1 MKILL
6 LNENPVVSR
15 LVSLSAK
22 KMSYDFEELNAY
34 SENLGN
40 YDVIV
45 VDSDTPAPLKILKEK
60 CDRLIFLAPR
70 NQNVEDID
78 AQILQK
84 PFLPTD
90 FLNLLNNKDANKHTS
105 IDLPMLS
112 NDENPYADISL
123 DLDNLNLDDLPDEN
137 SLDINSEGMEDLSFD
152 DDAQDDNSNKTLET
166 QNLEHETIK
175 EQTQEDTQID
185 LDLTLEDGES
195 EKEDLS
201 QEHTALDTEPSLD
214 ELDDKNDEDLEIKED
229 DKNEE
234 IEKQELLDD
243 SKTNTLEMQEELSES
258 QDDNSNKTLETQNLE
273 HDNLEQ
279 ETIKEQTQE
288 DTQTDLDLTLEDGE
302 SEKEDLSQEHTA
314 LDTEPSLDELDD
326 KNDEDLEIKEDDK
339 NEEIE
344 KQELLDDSKT
354 NTLEM
359 QEELSESQDDNS
371 NKTLE
376 TQNLEHD
383 NLEQETIKE
392 QTQEDTQTDLDLT
405 LEDGESEKED
415 LSQEHTALDTEPSL
429 DELDDKND
437 EDLED
442 NKELQA
448 NISDFDDLPVVE
460 EQEKEMDFDDL
471 PEDAEFLGQAK
482 DNEESEEVLEEFAPV
497 VEEDVQDEM
506 DDFTSNL
513 STQDQI
519 KEELAQL
526 DELDYGID
534 SDNSSKV
541 LEDFKDEPILDDK
554 ELGTNE
560 EEVVVPNLNISD
572 FDTLK
577 ESDIQEALGE
587 EILEK
592 NEEPIVSD
600 VTKDDNSEEI
610 VNELSQSIAGAI
622 TSSIK
627 DDTLKAALKGMNM
640 NININISFKED

>member
-152 DDAQDDNSNKTLET
+152 DDAQDDNANKTLET

-201 QEHTALDTEPSLD
+201 QEHTALDTESSLD

-273 HDNLEQ
+273 HDNLEH

-288 DTQTDLDLTLEDGE
+288 DTQIDLDLTLEDGE

-314 LDTEPSLDELDD
+314 LDTES
-326 KNDEDLEIKEDDK
+326 
-339 NEEIE
+339 
-344 KQELLDDSKT
+344 
-354 NTLEM
+354 
-359 QEELSESQDDNS
+359 
-371 NKTLE
+371 
-376 TQNLEHD
+376 
-383 NLEQETIKE
+383 
-392 QTQEDTQTDLDLT
+392 
-405 LEDGESEKED
+405 
-415 LSQEHTALDTEPSL
+415 SL

-448 NISDFDDLPVVE
+448 NISDFDDLPEVE

-482 DNEESEEVLEEFAPV
+482 YNEESEENLEEFAPV
-497 VEEDVQDEM
+497 VEEDVQDEI
-506 DDFTSNL
+506 DDFASNL

-610 VNELSQSIAGAI
+610 VNELSQSIAEAI

>member
-288 DTQTDLDLTLEDGE
+288 DTQ
-302 SEKEDLSQEHTA
+302 
-314 LDTEPSLDELDD
+314 
-326 KNDEDLEIKEDDK
+326 I
-339 NEEIE
+339 
-344 KQELLDDSKT
+344 
-354 NTLEM
+354 
-359 QEELSESQDDNS
+359 
-371 NKTLE
+371 
-376 TQNLEHD
+376 
-383 NLEQETIKE
+383 
-392 QTQEDTQTDLDLT
+392 DLDLT

-448 NISDFDDLPVVE
+448 NISDFDDLPEVE

-482 DNEESEEVLEEFAPV
+482 YNEESEENLEEFAPV
-497 VEEDVQDEM
+497 VEEDIQDEI
-506 DDFTSNL
+506 DDFASNL

-592 NEEPIVSD
+592 NEELIVSD

>member
-70 NQNVEDID
+70 NQNVDID

-90 FLNLLNNKDANKHTS
+90 FLNLLNNKDTNKHTS
-105 IDLPMLS
+105 IDLPILS

-166 QNLEHETIK
+166 QNLEH
-175 EQTQEDTQID
+175 
-185 LDLTLEDGES
+185 
-195 EKEDLS
+195 
-201 QEHTALDTEPSLD
+201 
-214 ELDDKNDEDLEIKED
+214 
-229 DKNEE
+229 
-234 IEKQELLDD
+234 
-243 SKTNTLEMQEELSES
+243 
-258 QDDNSNKTLETQNLE
+258 
-273 HDNLEQ
+273 DNLEQ

-314 LDTEPSLDELDD
+314 LDAEPSLDELDD

>member
-152 DDAQDDNSNKTLET
+152 DDAQDDNANKTLET

-201 QEHTALDTEPSLD
+201 QEHTALDTESSLD

-273 HDNLEQ
+273 HDNLEH

-288 DTQTDLDLTLEDGE
+288 DTQ
-302 SEKEDLSQEHTA
+302 
-314 LDTEPSLDELDD
+314 
-326 KNDEDLEIKEDDK
+326 I
-339 NEEIE
+339 
-344 KQELLDDSKT
+344 
-354 NTLEM
+354 
-359 QEELSESQDDNS
+359 
-371 NKTLE
+371 
-376 TQNLEHD
+376 
-383 NLEQETIKE
+383 
-392 QTQEDTQTDLDLT
+392 DLDLT

-448 NISDFDDLPVVE
+448 NISDFDDLPEVE

-482 DNEESEEVLEEFAPV
+482 YNEESEEVLEEFAPV

>member
-70 NQNVEDID
+70 NQNVDID

-90 FLNLLNNKDANKHTS
+90 FLNLLNNKDTNKHTS
-105 IDLPMLS
+105 IDLPILS

-137 SLDINSEGMEDLSFD
+137 SLDINSDGMEDLSFD
-152 DDAQDDNSNKTLET
+152 DNAQDDNANETLET
-166 QNLEHETIK
+166 QNLE
-175 EQTQEDTQID
+175 
-185 LDLTLEDGES
+185 
-195 EKEDLS
+195 
-201 QEHTALDTEPSLD
+201 D
-214 ELDDKNDEDLEIKED
+214 E
-229 DKNEE
+229 
-234 IEKQELLDD
+234 
-243 SKTNTLEMQEELSES
+243 
-258 QDDNSNKTLETQNLE
+258 
-273 HDNLEQ
+273 NLEQ
-279 ETIKEQTQE
+279 EATKEQIQE
-288 DTQTDLDLTLEDGE
+288 DTQTDLDLTLEDG
-302 SEKEDLSQEHTA
+302 
-314 LDTEPSLDELDD
+314 
-326 KNDEDLEIKEDDK
+326 KN
-339 NEEIE
+339 
-344 KQELLDDSKT
+344 
-354 NTLEM
+354 
-359 QEELSESQDDNS
+359 
-371 NKTLE
+371 
-376 TQNLEHD
+376 
-383 NLEQETIKE
+383 
-392 QTQEDTQTDLDLT
+392 
-405 LEDGESEKED
+405 EKED

-482 DNEESEEVLEEFAPV
+482 DNEESEEILEEFAPV

-506 DDFTSNL
+506 DDFISNL

-541 LEDFKDEPILDDK
+541 LEDFKDEPILNDK

-572 FDTLK
+572 FDALK

-587 EILEK
+587 EIVEK
-592 NEEPIVSD
+592 NEESIVSNA
-600 VTKDDNSEEI
+600 TKDDNGEEI
-610 VNELSQSIAGAI
+610 VNELSQSIVGAI

>member
-166 QNLEHETIK
+166 QNLEH
-175 EQTQEDTQID
+175 
-185 LDLTLEDGES
+185 
-195 EKEDLS
+195 
-201 QEHTALDTEPSLD
+201 
-214 ELDDKNDEDLEIKED
+214 
-229 DKNEE
+229 
-234 IEKQELLDD
+234 
-243 SKTNTLEMQEELSES
+243 
-258 QDDNSNKTLETQNLE
+258 
-273 HDNLEQ
+273 DNLEQ
-279 ETIKEQTQE
+279 EAIKEQTQE

-376 TQNLEHD
+376 TQNLE
-383 NLEQETIKE
+383 QEAIKE
-392 QTQEDTQTDLDLT
+392 QTQKDTQTDLDLT

-482 DNEESEEVLEEFAPV
+482 YNEESEENLEEFAPV
-497 VEEDVQDEM
+497 VEEDVQDEI
-506 DDFTSNL
+506 DDFASNL

-534 SDNSSKV
+534 SENSSKV

-572 FDTLK
+572 FDALK

-592 NEEPIVSD
+592 NEEPIASD
-600 VTKDDNSEEI
+600 ATKDDNSEEI

>member
-90 FLNLLNNKDANKHTS
+90 FLNLLNNKDVNKHTP

-137 SLDINSEGMEDLSFD
+137 SLNINSEGMEDLSFD
-152 DDAQDDNSNKTLET
+152 DDAQDDNANKTLET
-166 QNLEHETIK
+166 QNLE
-175 EQTQEDTQID
+175 
-185 LDLTLEDGES
+185 
-195 EKEDLS
+195 
-201 QEHTALDTEPSLD
+201 D
-214 ELDDKNDEDLEIKED
+214 E
-229 DKNEE
+229 
-234 IEKQELLDD
+234 
-243 SKTNTLEMQEELSES
+243 
-258 QDDNSNKTLETQNLE
+258 
-273 HDNLEQ
+273 NLEQ
-279 ETIKEQTQE
+279 ETTKEQIQE
-288 DTQTDLDLTLEDGE
+288 DIQTDLDLTLED
-302 SEKEDLSQEHTA
+302 SKNEKEDLSQ
-314 LDTEPSLDELDD
+314 
-326 KNDEDLEIKEDDK
+326 K
-339 NEEIE
+339 
-344 KQELLDDSKT
+344 
-354 NTLEM
+354 
-359 QEELSESQDDNS
+359 
-371 NKTLE
+371 
-376 TQNLEHD
+376 
-383 NLEQETIKE
+383 
-392 QTQEDTQTDLDLT
+392 
-405 LEDGESEKED
+405 
-415 LSQEHTALDTEPSL
+415 HTALDTEPSL

-448 NISDFDDLPVVE
+448 NMSDFDDLPVVE

-482 DNEESEEVLEEFAPV
+482 DSEEPEEFLEEFAPV
-497 VEEDVQDEM
+497 VEEDVQDEI

-572 FDTLK
+572 FDALK

-600 VTKDDNSEEI
+600 ATKDDNSEEI

>member
-152 DDAQDDNSNKTLET
+152 DDAQDDN
-166 QNLEHETIK
+166 
-175 EQTQEDTQID
+175 
-185 LDLTLEDGES
+185 
-195 EKEDLS
+195 
-201 QEHTALDTEPSLD
+201 A
-214 ELDDKNDEDLEIKED
+214 
-229 DKNEE
+229 
-234 IEKQELLDD
+234 
-243 SKTNTLEMQEELSES
+243 
-258 QDDNSNKTLETQNLE
+258 NKTLETQNLE

-288 DTQTDLDLTLEDGE
+288 DTQ
-302 SEKEDLSQEHTA
+302 
-314 LDTEPSLDELDD
+314 
-326 KNDEDLEIKEDDK
+326 I
-339 NEEIE
+339 
-344 KQELLDDSKT
+344 
-354 NTLEM
+354 
-359 QEELSESQDDNS
+359 
-371 NKTLE
+371 
-376 TQNLEHD
+376 
-383 NLEQETIKE
+383 
-392 QTQEDTQTDLDLT
+392 DLDLT

-482 DNEESEEVLEEFAPV
+482 DNEESEEVLEEFTPV

>member
-70 NQNVEDID
+70 NQNVDID

-90 FLNLLNNKDANKHTS
+90 FLNLLNNKDTNKHTS

-137 SLDINSEGMEDLSFD
+137 SLDINSDGMEDLSFD
-152 DDAQDDNSNKTLET
+152 DDAQDDNANETLET
-166 QNLEHETIK
+166 QNLEDENLEQETTK
-175 EQTQEDTQID
+175 EQTQEDIQTD
-185 LDLTLEDGES
+185 LDLTLEDS
-195 EKEDLS
+195 KNEKEDLS
-201 QEHTALDTEPSLD
+201 QEHTALDTEPS
-214 ELDDKNDEDLEIKED
+214 LDDKNDEDLEIKED

-234 IEKQELLDD
+234 IKKQELLDD
-243 SKTNTLEMQEELSES
+243 SKTNALEMQEELSES
-258 QDDNSNKTLETQNLE
+258 QDDNANETLETQNLE
-273 HDNLEQ
+273 DENLEQ
-279 ETIKEQTQE
+279 EAIKEQTQE
-288 DTQTDLDLTLEDGE
+288 DIQTDLDLTLED
-302 SEKEDLSQEHTA
+302 S
-314 LDTEPSLDELDD
+314 
-326 KNDEDLEIKEDDK
+326 KN
-339 NEEIE
+339 
-344 KQELLDDSKT
+344 
-354 NTLEM
+354 
-359 QEELSESQDDNS
+359 
-371 NKTLE
+371 
-376 TQNLEHD
+376 
-383 NLEQETIKE
+383 
-392 QTQEDTQTDLDLT
+392 
-405 LEDGESEKED
+405 EKED

-482 DNEESEEVLEEFAPV
+482 DSEESEEVLEEFAPV

-506 DDFTSNL
+506 DDFISNL

-572 FDTLK
+572 FDALK

-592 NEEPIVSD
+592 NEEPIVSNAI
-600 VTKDDNSEEI
+600 KDDNSEEI
-610 VNELSQSIAGAI
+610 VNELSQSIVGAI

>member
-166 QNLEHETIK
+166 QNLEH
-175 EQTQEDTQID
+175 
-185 LDLTLEDGES
+185 G
-195 EKEDLS
+195 
-201 QEHTALDTEPSLD
+201 
-214 ELDDKNDEDLEIKED
+214 
-229 DKNEE
+229 
-234 IEKQELLDD
+234 
-243 SKTNTLEMQEELSES
+243 
-258 QDDNSNKTLETQNLE
+258 
-273 HDNLEQ
+273 
-279 ETIKEQTQE
+279 
-288 DTQTDLDLTLEDGE
+288 
-302 SEKEDLSQEHTA
+302 
-314 LDTEPSLDELDD
+314 
-326 KNDEDLEIKEDDK
+326 
-339 NEEIE
+339 
-344 KQELLDDSKT
+344 
-354 NTLEM
+354 
-359 QEELSESQDDNS
+359 
-371 NKTLE
+371 
-376 TQNLEHD
+376 

-592 NEEPIVSD
+592 NEEPIVISD

>member
-6 LNENPVVSR
+6 LNENSVVSR
-15 LVSLSAK
+15 LISLSAK

-152 DDAQDDNSNKTLET
+152 DDAQDDNANKTLET

-214 ELDDKNDEDLEIKED
+214 ELDDKNDEDLE
-229 DKNEE
+229 
-234 IEKQELLDD
+234 
-243 SKTNTLEMQEELSES
+243 
-258 QDDNSNKTLETQNLE
+258 
-273 HDNLEQ
+273 
-279 ETIKEQTQE
+279 
-288 DTQTDLDLTLEDGE
+288 
-302 SEKEDLSQEHTA
+302 
-314 LDTEPSLDELDD
+314 
-326 KNDEDLEIKEDDK
+326 
-339 NEEIE
+339 
-344 KQELLDDSKT
+344 
-354 NTLEM
+354 
-359 QEELSESQDDNS
+359 
-371 NKTLE
+371 
-376 TQNLEHD
+376 
-383 NLEQETIKE
+383 
-392 QTQEDTQTDLDLT
+392 
-405 LEDGESEKED
+405 
-415 LSQEHTALDTEPSL
+415 
-429 DELDDKND
+429 
-437 EDLED
+437 D

-448 NISDFDDLPVVE
+448 NISDFDDLPEVE

-471 PEDAEFLGQAK
+471 PEDAEFLGQRK
-482 DNEESEEVLEEFAPV
+482 EEDEAVEDFLPV
-497 VEEDVQDEM
+497 VEDQENLNEH
-506 DDFTSNL
+506 DDFEEMSSL

-526 DELDYGID
+526 DELEYDID
-534 SDNSSKV
+534 SDDSIKV
-541 LEDFKDEPILDDK
+541 LEDFKEEPILDDK
-554 ELGTNE
+554 DLPNNDE
-560 EEVVVPNLNISD
+560 EIVVPKLQIND
-572 FDTLK
+572 FDSLK

-587 EILEK
+587 EISTLE
-592 NEEPIVSD
+592 
-600 VTKDDNSEEI
+600 DNKSEKLKIKEDQLASEAGEEI

-640 NININISFKED
+640 NINISISFNEDKN

>member
-1 MKILL
+1 MMKILL

-90 FLNLLNNKDANKHTS
+90 FLNLLNNKDVNKHTP

-137 SLDINSEGMEDLSFD
+137 SLNINSEGMEDLSFD
-152 DDAQDDNSNKTLET
+152 DDAQDDNANKTLET
-166 QNLEHETIK
+166 QNLEDENLEQEATK
-175 EQTQEDTQID
+175 EQTQEDI
-185 LDLTLEDGES
+185 
-195 EKEDLS
+195 
-201 QEHTALDTEPSLD
+201 
-214 ELDDKNDEDLEIKED
+214 
-229 DKNEE
+229 
-234 IEKQELLDD
+234 
-243 SKTNTLEMQEELSES
+243 
-258 QDDNSNKTLETQNLE
+258 
-273 HDNLEQ
+273 
-279 ETIKEQTQE
+279 
-288 DTQTDLDLTLEDGE
+288 QTDLDLTLED
-302 SEKEDLSQEHTA
+302 S
-314 LDTEPSLDELDD
+314 
-326 KNDEDLEIKEDDK
+326 KN
-339 NEEIE
+339 
-344 KQELLDDSKT
+344 
-354 NTLEM
+354 
-359 QEELSESQDDNS
+359 
-371 NKTLE
+371 
-376 TQNLEHD
+376 
-383 NLEQETIKE
+383 
-392 QTQEDTQTDLDLT
+392 
-405 LEDGESEKED
+405 EKED

-448 NISDFDDLPVVE
+448 NMSDFDDLPVVE

>member
-70 NQNVEDID
+70 NQNVDID

-90 FLNLLNNKDANKHTS
+90 FLNLLNNKDTNKHTS
-105 IDLPMLS
+105 IDLPILS

-152 DDAQDDNSNKTLET
+152 DDAQDDNANKALET
-166 QNLEHETIK
+166 QNLEDENLEQETTK

-288 DTQTDLDLTLEDGE
+288 DTQ
-302 SEKEDLSQEHTA
+302 
-314 LDTEPSLDELDD
+314 
-326 KNDEDLEIKEDDK
+326 I
-339 NEEIE
+339 
-344 KQELLDDSKT
+344 
-354 NTLEM
+354 
-359 QEELSESQDDNS
+359 
-371 NKTLE
+371 
-376 TQNLEHD
+376 
-383 NLEQETIKE
+383 
-392 QTQEDTQTDLDLT
+392 DLDLT

-534 SDNSSKV
+534 SENSSKV

-572 FDTLK
+572 FDALK

-592 NEEPIVSD
+592 NEEPIASD
-600 VTKDDNSEEI
+600 ATKDDNSEEI

>member
-152 DDAQDDNSNKTLET
+152 DDAQDDNANKTLET

-302 SEKEDLSQEHTA
+302 
-314 LDTEPSLDELDD
+314 
-326 KNDEDLEIKEDDK
+326 N
-339 NEEIE
+339 
-344 KQELLDDSKT
+344 
-354 NTLEM
+354 
-359 QEELSESQDDNS
+359 
-371 NKTLE
+371 
-376 TQNLEHD
+376 
-383 NLEQETIKE
+383 
-392 QTQEDTQTDLDLT
+392 
-405 LEDGESEKED
+405 EKED

>member
-152 DDAQDDNSNKTLET
+152 DDAQDDNSNKALET
-166 QNLEHETIK
+166 QNLEHDNLEQETIK

-258 QDDNSNKTLETQNLE
+258 QDDNSNKALETQNLE

-288 DTQTDLDLTLEDGE
+288 DTQ
-302 SEKEDLSQEHTA
+302 
-314 LDTEPSLDELDD
+314 
-326 KNDEDLEIKEDDK
+326 I
-339 NEEIE
+339 
-344 KQELLDDSKT
+344 
-354 NTLEM
+354 
-359 QEELSESQDDNS
+359 
-371 NKTLE
+371 
-376 TQNLEHD
+376 
-383 NLEQETIKE
+383 
-392 QTQEDTQTDLDLT
+392 DLDLT

-448 NISDFDDLPVVE
+448 NISDFDNLPEVE

-482 DNEESEEVLEEFAPV
+482 YNEESEENLEEFAPV
-497 VEEDVQDEM
+497 VEEDVQDEI
-506 DDFTSNL
+506 DDFASNL

-592 NEEPIVSD
+592 NEEPIASD

>member
-166 QNLEHETIK
+166 QNLEHDNLEQETIK
-175 EQTQEDTQID
+175 EQTQEDTQTD

-201 QEHTALDTEPSLD
+201 QEHTALDAEPSLD

-258 QDDNSNKTLETQNLE
+258 QDDNSNKTLE
-273 HDNLEQ
+273 
-279 ETIKEQTQE
+279 
-288 DTQTDLDLTLEDGE
+288 
-302 SEKEDLSQEHTA
+302 A
-314 LDTEPSLDELDD
+314 
-326 KNDEDLEIKEDDK
+326 
-339 NEEIE
+339 
-344 KQELLDDSKT
+344 
-354 NTLEM
+354 
-359 QEELSESQDDNS
+359 
-371 NKTLE
+371 
-376 TQNLEHD
+376 QNLEHD

>member
-90 FLNLLNNKDANKHTS
+90 FLNLLNNKDANKYTS

-152 DDAQDDNSNKTLET
+152 DDAQDDNANKTLET
-166 QNLEHETIK
+166 QNLEHDNLEHETIK

-201 QEHTALDTEPSLD
+201 QEHTALDTESSLD

-273 HDNLEQ
+273 H

-288 DTQTDLDLTLEDGE
+288 DTQIDLDLTLEDGE

-314 LDTEPSLDELDD
+314 LDTES
-326 KNDEDLEIKEDDK
+326 
-339 NEEIE
+339 
-344 KQELLDDSKT
+344 
-354 NTLEM
+354 
-359 QEELSESQDDNS
+359 
-371 NKTLE
+371 
-376 TQNLEHD
+376 
-383 NLEQETIKE
+383 
-392 QTQEDTQTDLDLT
+392 
-405 LEDGESEKED
+405 
-415 LSQEHTALDTEPSL
+415 SL

-448 NISDFDDLPVVE
+448 NISDFDDLPEVE

-482 DNEESEEVLEEFAPV
+482 YNEESEENLEEFAPV
-497 VEEDVQDEM
+497 VEEDVQDEI
-506 DDFTSNL
+506 DDFASNL

>member
-152 DDAQDDNSNKTLET
+152 DDAQDDNANKTLET

-258 QDDNSNKTLETQNLE
+258 QDDNANKTLETQNLE

-288 DTQTDLDLTLEDGE
+288 DTQ
-302 SEKEDLSQEHTA
+302 
-314 LDTEPSLDELDD
+314 
-326 KNDEDLEIKEDDK
+326 I
-339 NEEIE
+339 
-344 KQELLDDSKT
+344 
-354 NTLEM
+354 
-359 QEELSESQDDNS
+359 
-371 NKTLE
+371 
-376 TQNLEHD
+376 
-383 NLEQETIKE
+383 
-392 QTQEDTQTDLDLT
+392 DLDLT

-448 NISDFDDLPVVE
+448 NISDFDDLPEVE

-482 DNEESEEVLEEFAPV
+482 YNEESEENLEEFAPV
-497 VEEDVQDEM
+497 VEEDIQDEI
-506 DDFTSNL
+506 DDFASNL

-534 SDNSSKV
+534 SDNSNKV

>member
-70 NQNVEDID
+70 NQNVDID

-90 FLNLLNNKDANKHTS
+90 FLNLLNNKDTNKHTS
-105 IDLPMLS
+105 IDLPILS

-152 DDAQDDNSNKTLET
+152 DDAQDDNANKALET
-166 QNLEHETIK
+166 QNLEDENLEQETTK
-175 EQTQEDTQID
+175 EQTQEHI
-185 LDLTLEDGES
+185 
-195 EKEDLS
+195 
-201 QEHTALDTEPSLD
+201 
-214 ELDDKNDEDLEIKED
+214 
-229 DKNEE
+229 
-234 IEKQELLDD
+234 
-243 SKTNTLEMQEELSES
+243 
-258 QDDNSNKTLETQNLE
+258 
-273 HDNLEQ
+273 
-279 ETIKEQTQE
+279 
-288 DTQTDLDLTLEDGE
+288 QTDLDLTLEDGG
-302 SEKEDLSQEHTA
+302 SQ
-314 LDTEPSLDELDD
+314 
-326 KNDEDLEIKEDDK
+326 
-339 NEEIE
+339 
-344 KQELLDDSKT
+344 
-354 NTLEM
+354 
-359 QEELSESQDDNS
+359 
-371 NKTLE
+371 
-376 TQNLEHD
+376 
-383 NLEQETIKE
+383 
-392 QTQEDTQTDLDLT
+392 
-405 LEDGESEKED
+405 KED

-460 EQEKEMDFDDL
+460 EQEKEMDFDDI

-482 DNEESEEVLEEFAPV
+482 DNEESEENLEEFSPV

-506 DDFTSNL
+506 DDFISNL

-541 LEDFKDEPILDDK
+541 LEDFKDEPILDDT

-572 FDTLK
+572 FDALK

-587 EILEK
+587 EIVEK
-592 NEEPIVSD
+592 NEEPIVSNA
-600 VTKDDNSEEI
+600 TKDDNSEEI

>member
-90 FLNLLNNKDANKHTS
+90 FLNLLNNKDVNKHTP

-166 QNLEHETIK
+166 QNLEQETIK
-175 EQTQEDTQID
+175 EQTQEDTQI
-185 LDLTLEDGES
+185 
-195 EKEDLS
+195 
-201 QEHTALDTEPSLD
+201 
-214 ELDDKNDEDLEIKED
+214 
-229 DKNEE
+229 
-234 IEKQELLDD
+234 
-243 SKTNTLEMQEELSES
+243 
-258 QDDNSNKTLETQNLE
+258 
-273 HDNLEQ
+273 
-279 ETIKEQTQE
+279 
-288 DTQTDLDLTLEDGE
+288 
-302 SEKEDLSQEHTA
+302 
-314 LDTEPSLDELDD
+314 
-326 KNDEDLEIKEDDK
+326 
-339 NEEIE
+339 
-344 KQELLDDSKT
+344 
-354 NTLEM
+354 
-359 QEELSESQDDNS
+359 
-371 NKTLE
+371 
-376 TQNLEHD
+376 
-383 NLEQETIKE
+383 
-392 QTQEDTQTDLDLT
+392 DLDLT

-448 NISDFDDLPVVE
+448 NISDFDDLPEVE

-482 DNEESEEVLEEFAPV
+482 YNEESEENLEEFAPV
-497 VEEDVQDEM
+497 VEEDVQDEI

-572 FDTLK
+572 FDALK

-600 VTKDDNSEEI
+600 ATKDDNSEEI

>member
-152 DDAQDDNSNKTLET
+152 DDAQDDN
-166 QNLEHETIK
+166 
-175 EQTQEDTQID
+175 
-185 LDLTLEDGES
+185 
-195 EKEDLS
+195 
-201 QEHTALDTEPSLD
+201 A
-214 ELDDKNDEDLEIKED
+214 
-229 DKNEE
+229 
-234 IEKQELLDD
+234 
-243 SKTNTLEMQEELSES
+243 
-258 QDDNSNKTLETQNLE
+258 NKTLETQNLE

-288 DTQTDLDLTLEDGE
+288 DTQIDLDLTLED
-302 SEKEDLSQEHTA
+302 D
-314 LDTEPSLDELDD
+314 
-326 KNDEDLEIKEDDK
+326 
-339 NEEIE
+339 
-344 KQELLDDSKT
+344 
-354 NTLEM
+354 
-359 QEELSESQDDNS
+359 
-371 NKTLE
+371 
-376 TQNLEHD
+376 
-383 NLEQETIKE
+383 
-392 QTQEDTQTDLDLT
+392 
-405 LEDGESEKED
+405 ESEKED

-448 NISDFDDLPVVE
+448 NISDFDDLPEVE

-482 DNEESEEVLEEFAPV
+482 YNEESEENLEEFAPV
-497 VEEDVQDEM
+497 VEEDVQDEI
-506 DDFTSNL
+506 DDFASNL

>member
-152 DDAQDDNSNKTLET
+152 DDAQDDNANKTLET

-214 ELDDKNDEDLEIKED
+214 ELDDKNDEDLE
-229 DKNEE
+229 
-234 IEKQELLDD
+234 
-243 SKTNTLEMQEELSES
+243 
-258 QDDNSNKTLETQNLE
+258 
-273 HDNLEQ
+273 
-279 ETIKEQTQE
+279 
-288 DTQTDLDLTLEDGE
+288 
-302 SEKEDLSQEHTA
+302 
-314 LDTEPSLDELDD
+314 
-326 KNDEDLEIKEDDK
+326 
-339 NEEIE
+339 
-344 KQELLDDSKT
+344 
-354 NTLEM
+354 
-359 QEELSESQDDNS
+359 
-371 NKTLE
+371 
-376 TQNLEHD
+376 
-383 NLEQETIKE
+383 
-392 QTQEDTQTDLDLT
+392 
-405 LEDGESEKED
+405 
-415 LSQEHTALDTEPSL
+415 
-429 DELDDKND
+429 
-437 EDLED
+437 D

-448 NISDFDDLPVVE
+448 NISDFDDLPEVE

-482 DNEESEEVLEEFAPV
+482 YNEESEENLEEFAPV
-497 VEEDVQDEM
+497 VEEDIQDEI
-506 DDFTSNL
+506 DDFASNL

-541 LEDFKDEPILDDK
+541 LEDFKDEPILDNK

>member
-166 QNLEHETIK
+166 QNLEHDNLEQETIK
-175 EQTQEDTQID
+175 EQTQEDTQTD

-201 QEHTALDTEPSLD
+201 QEHTALDAEPSLD

-302 SEKEDLSQEHTA
+302 
-314 LDTEPSLDELDD
+314 
-326 KNDEDLEIKEDDK
+326 N
-339 NEEIE
+339 
-344 KQELLDDSKT
+344 
-354 NTLEM
+354 
-359 QEELSESQDDNS
+359 
-371 NKTLE
+371 
-376 TQNLEHD
+376 
-383 NLEQETIKE
+383 
-392 QTQEDTQTDLDLT
+392 
-405 LEDGESEKED
+405 EKED

-592 NEEPIVSD
+592 NEEPIVISD

>member
-166 QNLEHETIK
+166 QNLEQETIK
-175 EQTQEDTQID
+175 EQTQEDTQI
-185 LDLTLEDGES
+185 
-195 EKEDLS
+195 
-201 QEHTALDTEPSLD
+201 
-214 ELDDKNDEDLEIKED
+214 
-229 DKNEE
+229 
-234 IEKQELLDD
+234 
-243 SKTNTLEMQEELSES
+243 
-258 QDDNSNKTLETQNLE
+258 
-273 HDNLEQ
+273 
-279 ETIKEQTQE
+279 
-288 DTQTDLDLTLEDGE
+288 DLDLTLEDGE

>member
-214 ELDDKNDEDLEIKED
+214 ELDDKNDEDLE
-229 DKNEE
+229 
-234 IEKQELLDD
+234 
-243 SKTNTLEMQEELSES
+243 
-258 QDDNSNKTLETQNLE
+258 
-273 HDNLEQ
+273 
-279 ETIKEQTQE
+279 
-288 DTQTDLDLTLEDGE
+288 
-302 SEKEDLSQEHTA
+302 
-314 LDTEPSLDELDD
+314 
-326 KNDEDLEIKEDDK
+326 
-339 NEEIE
+339 
-344 KQELLDDSKT
+344 
-354 NTLEM
+354 
-359 QEELSESQDDNS
+359 
-371 NKTLE
+371 
-376 TQNLEHD
+376 
-383 NLEQETIKE
+383 
-392 QTQEDTQTDLDLT
+392 
-405 LEDGESEKED
+405 
-415 LSQEHTALDTEPSL
+415 
-429 DELDDKND
+429 
-437 EDLED
+437 D

-448 NISDFDDLPVVE
+448 NISDFDDLPEVE

-482 DNEESEEVLEEFAPV
+482 YNEESEENLEEFAPV
-497 VEEDVQDEM
+497 VEEDIQDEI
-506 DDFTSNL
+506 DDFASNL

>member
-15 LVSLSAK
+15 LVGLSAK

-70 NQNVEDID
+70 NQNVDID

-152 DDAQDDNSNKTLET
+152 DAQDDNANKTLET
-166 QNLEHETIK
+166 QNLEDENLEQETTK
-175 EQTQEDTQID
+175 EQTQEDI
-185 LDLTLEDGES
+185 
-195 EKEDLS
+195 
-201 QEHTALDTEPSLD
+201 
-214 ELDDKNDEDLEIKED
+214 
-229 DKNEE
+229 
-234 IEKQELLDD
+234 
-243 SKTNTLEMQEELSES
+243 
-258 QDDNSNKTLETQNLE
+258 
-273 HDNLEQ
+273 
-279 ETIKEQTQE
+279 
-288 DTQTDLDLTLEDGE
+288 QTDLDLTLED
-302 SEKEDLSQEHTA
+302 S
-314 LDTEPSLDELDD
+314 
-326 KNDEDLEIKEDDK
+326 
-339 NEEIE
+339 
-344 KQELLDDSKT
+344 
-354 NTLEM
+354 
-359 QEELSESQDDNS
+359 
-371 NKTLE
+371 
-376 TQNLEHD
+376 
-383 NLEQETIKE
+383 
-392 QTQEDTQTDLDLT
+392 
-405 LEDGESEKED
+405 ESEKED

-442 NKELQA
+442 NKELQV
-448 NISDFDDLPVVE
+448 NISDFDDLLVVE

-482 DNEESEEVLEEFAPV
+482 DNEESEEILEEFAPV
-497 VEEDVQDEM
+497 VEDIQDEM

-519 KEELAQL
+519 KEELDQL

-572 FDTLK
+572 FDALK
-577 ESDIQEALGE
+577 ESDIQEALRE

-592 NEEPIVSD
+592 NEESIVSD
-600 VTKDDNSEEI
+600 ATKDDSSEEI

-627 DDTLKAALKGMNM
+627 DDTLKAALKGMNI

>member
-152 DDAQDDNSNKTLET
+152 DDAQDDNANKTLET
-166 QNLEHETIK
+166 QNLEHDNLEQETIK

-229 DKNEE
+229 DKNKE

-288 DTQTDLDLTLEDGE
+288 DTQ
-302 SEKEDLSQEHTA
+302 
-314 LDTEPSLDELDD
+314 
-326 KNDEDLEIKEDDK
+326 I
-339 NEEIE
+339 
-344 KQELLDDSKT
+344 
-354 NTLEM
+354 
-359 QEELSESQDDNS
+359 
-371 NKTLE
+371 
-376 TQNLEHD
+376 
-383 NLEQETIKE
+383 
-392 QTQEDTQTDLDLT
+392 DLDLT

-448 NISDFDDLPVVE
+448 NISDFDDLPEVE

-482 DNEESEEVLEEFAPV
+482 YNEESEENLEEFAPV
-497 VEEDVQDEM
+497 VEEDVQDEI
-506 DDFTSNL
+506 DDFASNL

>member
-1 MKILL
+1 
-6 LNENPVVSR
+6 
-15 LVSLSAK
+15 
-22 KMSYDFEELNAY
+22 
-34 SENLGN
+34 ENL
-40 YDVIV
+40 
-45 VDSDTPAPLKILKEK
+45 E
-60 CDRLIFLAPR
+60 
-70 NQNVEDID
+70 Q
-78 AQILQK
+78 
-84 PFLPTD
+84 
-90 FLNLLNNKDANKHTS
+90 
-105 IDLPMLS
+105 
-112 NDENPYADISL
+112 
-123 DLDNLNLDDLPDEN
+123 
-137 SLDINSEGMEDLSFD
+137 
-152 DDAQDDNSNKTLET
+152 ET
-166 QNLEHETIK
+166 TK
-175 EQTQEDTQID
+175 EQTQEDIQTD
-185 LDLTLEDGES
+185 LDLTLEDGGS
-195 EKEDLS
+195 QKEDLS

-234 IEKQELLDD
+234 IEKQELLND
-243 SKTNTLEMQEELSES
+243 SKANTLEMQEELNES
-258 QDDNSNKTLETQNLE
+258 QDDNANKALETQNLE
-273 HDNLEQ
+273 DENLEQ
-279 ETIKEQTQE
+279 ETTKEQTQE
-288 DTQTDLDLTLEDGE
+288 DIQTDLDLTLEDGG
-302 SEKEDLSQEHTA
+302 SQ
-314 LDTEPSLDELDD
+314 
-326 KNDEDLEIKEDDK
+326 
-339 NEEIE
+339 
-344 KQELLDDSKT
+344 
-354 NTLEM
+354 
-359 QEELSESQDDNS
+359 
-371 NKTLE
+371 
-376 TQNLEHD
+376 
-383 NLEQETIKE
+383 
-392 QTQEDTQTDLDLT
+392 
-405 LEDGESEKED
+405 KED

-460 EQEKEMDFDDL
+460 EQEKEMDFDDI

-482 DNEESEEVLEEFAPV
+482 DNEESEENLEEFSPV

-506 DDFTSNL
+506 DDFISNL

-541 LEDFKDEPILDDK
+541 LEDFKDEPILDDT

-572 FDTLK
+572 FDALK

-587 EILEK
+587 EIVEK
-592 NEEPIVSD
+592 NEEPIVSNA
-600 VTKDDNSEEI
+600 TKDDNSEEI

>member
-152 DDAQDDNSNKTLET
+152 DDAQDDNANKTLET

-175 EQTQEDTQID
+175 EQTQEDIQTD
-185 LDLTLEDGES
+185 LDLTLEDGEN

-258 QDDNSNKTLETQNLE
+258 QDDNANKTLETQNLE

-288 DTQTDLDLTLEDGE
+288 DTQ
-302 SEKEDLSQEHTA
+302 
-314 LDTEPSLDELDD
+314 
-326 KNDEDLEIKEDDK
+326 I
-339 NEEIE
+339 
-344 KQELLDDSKT
+344 
-354 NTLEM
+354 
-359 QEELSESQDDNS
+359 
-371 NKTLE
+371 
-376 TQNLEHD
+376 
-383 NLEQETIKE
+383 
-392 QTQEDTQTDLDLT
+392 DLDLT

-448 NISDFDDLPVVE
+448 NISDFDDLPEVE

-482 DNEESEEVLEEFAPV
+482 YNEESEENLEEFAPV
-497 VEEDVQDEM
+497 VEEDVQDEI
-506 DDFTSNL
+506 DDFASNL

>member
-1 MKILL
+1 MMKILL

-166 QNLEHETIK
+166 QNLEHDNLEQETIK

-214 ELDDKNDEDLEIKED
+214 ELD

-288 DTQTDLDLTLEDGE
+288 DTQ
-302 SEKEDLSQEHTA
+302 
-314 LDTEPSLDELDD
+314 
-326 KNDEDLEIKEDDK
+326 I
-339 NEEIE
+339 
-344 KQELLDDSKT
+344 
-354 NTLEM
+354 
-359 QEELSESQDDNS
+359 
-371 NKTLE
+371 
-376 TQNLEHD
+376 
-383 NLEQETIKE
+383 
-392 QTQEDTQTDLDLT
+392 DLDLT

-448 NISDFDDLPVVE
+448 NISDFDDLPEVE

-482 DNEESEEVLEEFAPV
+482 YNEESEENLEEFAPV
-497 VEEDVQDEM
+497 VEEDVQDEI
-506 DDFTSNL
+506 DDFASNL

>member
-152 DDAQDDNSNKTLET
+152 DDAQDDNANKTLET
-166 QNLEHETIK
+166 QNLEQETIK

-288 DTQTDLDLTLEDGE
+288 DTQ
-302 SEKEDLSQEHTA
+302 
-314 LDTEPSLDELDD
+314 
-326 KNDEDLEIKEDDK
+326 I
-339 NEEIE
+339 
-344 KQELLDDSKT
+344 
-354 NTLEM
+354 
-359 QEELSESQDDNS
+359 
-371 NKTLE
+371 
-376 TQNLEHD
+376 
-383 NLEQETIKE
+383 
-392 QTQEDTQTDLDLT
+392 DLDLT

-448 NISDFDDLPVVE
+448 NISDFDDLPEVE

-482 DNEESEEVLEEFAPV
+482 YNEESEENLEEFAPV
-497 VEEDVQDEM
+497 VEEDVQDEI
-506 DDFTSNL
+506 DDFASNL